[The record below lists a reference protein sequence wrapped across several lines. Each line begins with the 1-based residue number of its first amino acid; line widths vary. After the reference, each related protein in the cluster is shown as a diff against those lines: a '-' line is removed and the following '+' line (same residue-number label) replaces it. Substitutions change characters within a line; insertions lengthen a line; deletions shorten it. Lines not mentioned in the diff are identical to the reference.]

1 MWMQRYDLELY
12 LTTVKHFA
20 VDAESLE
27 EAKNKATQEARKHMG
42 KDWRSLEIVESNKT
56 SAKK

>member
-1 MWMQRYDLELY
+1 MKRYDLELY

-27 EAKNKATQEARKHMG
+27 EAKNKAAQEARKHMG

>member
-1 MWMQRYDLELY
+1 MKRYDLELY

-42 KDWRSLEIVESNKT
+42 KDWRSLEVVESNKT

>member
-1 MWMQRYDLELY
+1 MKRSDLELY

-27 EAKNKATQEARKHMG
+27 EAKSKATNEARKHMG
-42 KDWRSLEIVESNKT
+42 KDWRSLEIVESIKT
-56 SAKK
+56 SAKR

>member
-1 MWMQRYDLELY
+1 MQRYDLELY

-27 EAKNKATQEARKHMG
+27 EAKSKATNEARKHMG
-42 KDWRSLEIVESNKT
+42 KDWRSLEIVESSKT
-56 SAKK
+56 SAKR

>member
-1 MWMQRYDLELY
+1 MKRYELELY

-27 EAKNKATQEARKHMG
+27 EAKSKATEEARKHMG

>member
-1 MWMQRYDLELY
+1 MKRYELELH

-20 VDAESLE
+20 VEASCLE
-27 EAKNKATQEARKHMG
+27 EAKSKATEEARKHMG

>member
-1 MWMQRYDLELY
+1 MQRYDLELY

-27 EAKNKATQEARKHMG
+27 EAKSKATNEARKHMG
-42 KDWRSLEIVESNKT
+42 KDWRSLEVVESNKT
-56 SAKK
+56 SATK